1 MRTAILISGKQN
13 AGKTSFAQQLLPMLP
28 GFMLSPLDRPLK
40 NRYCAMN
47 GLAESALYEDKYGH
61 VEALASLAA
70 NIRET
75 DPDYFVK
82 LASGIPAD
90 MIVDD
95 WRFVNELEFFQ
106 TNTEVV
112 YTVRVNA
119 SQDVRESRG
128 DLFASEAVGETEL
141 DNYGQFD
148 FVFTNEGDNLF
159 ALNPLAK
166 QVAENT
172 LDKMIEKLARAK
184 ALV

>member
-1 MRTAILISGKQN
+1 
-13 AGKTSFAQQLLPMLP
+13 
-28 GFMLSPLDRPLK
+28 
-40 NRYCAMN
+40 
-47 GLAESALYEDKYGH
+47 
-61 VEALASLAA
+61 
-70 NIRET
+70 
-75 DPDYFVK
+75 
-82 LASGIPAD
+82 